1 LIGSEKARTN
11 LGNSEEIMAGA
22 NVLIVDD
29 EIDFSAAI
37 AERMKN
43 RGLQADT
50 AEDGPTALEM
60 IKKKSYDAII
70 LDMAMPGMDGFE
82 TLKRM
87 LEYDKNLQVI
97 FLTGQATVQK
107 GVEAVKMGAADFM
120 EKPAD
125 LATLIGKITEAQQK
139 KVQLFEENLQ
149 QKMSDILRK
158 KGW

>member
-1 LIGSEKARTN
+1 
-11 LGNSEEIMAGA
+11 MATA

-29 EIDFSAAI
+29 EIEFSAAI

-43 RGLQADT
+43 RGLDVDT
-50 AEDGPTALEM
+50 AEGGMQALEL

-82 TLKRM
+82 TLQRI
-87 LEYDKNLQVI
+87 LEFDKNLQVI

-107 GVEAVKMGAADFM
+107 GVEAVKMGAADFL

-149 QKMSDILRK
+149 EKMSDILKK

>member
-1 LIGSEKARTN
+1 
-11 LGNSEEIMAGA
+11 MATA

-29 EIDFSAAI
+29 EVEFSAVI

-43 RGLQADT
+43 RGLDVDT
-50 AEDGPTALEM
+50 AEGGMQALEL
-60 IKKKSYDAII
+60 IKKKAYDAII

-87 LEYDKNLQVI
+87 LEVDKNLQII

-107 GVEAVKMGAADFM
+107 GVEAVKMGAVDFM

-125 LATLIGKITEAQQK
+125 LATLIGKISEAQQK
-139 KVQLFEENLQ
+139 KVQLFEENLEN
-149 QKMSDILRK
+149 KMSDILK
-158 KGW
+158 KRGW